1 MLISKHTTFPVLKMQ
16 IREKV
21 ISTLLSVPQNPDI
34 KTKATGKGQ
43 QGRKLNM
50 NRQSGKSPHLSSI

>member
-1 MLISKHTTFPVLKMQ
+1 MQ